1 MPGFA
6 ASLSPTACLQHS
18 LEILLGDRST
28 ALQALYFLRLQA
40 RVPPPHQD
48 DFLLPEPV
56 GRFLLLPVQL
66 PHLRLGELGEPLWLP
81 QLRLGEPLWLP
92 RLLVAERLP
101 GLVPLLQLPLVL
113 PLVYPLHPP
122 LQRGQL
128 LPLLLLVKAK

>member
-6 ASLSPTACLQHS
+6 AFLSPTACLQHS

-28 ALQALYFLRLQA
+28 ALQALSFLRLQA
-40 RVPPPHQD
+40 RLPPPHQD

-66 PHLRLGELGEPLWLP
+66 PHLRLEE
-81 QLRLGEPLWLP
+81 LGEPLWLP